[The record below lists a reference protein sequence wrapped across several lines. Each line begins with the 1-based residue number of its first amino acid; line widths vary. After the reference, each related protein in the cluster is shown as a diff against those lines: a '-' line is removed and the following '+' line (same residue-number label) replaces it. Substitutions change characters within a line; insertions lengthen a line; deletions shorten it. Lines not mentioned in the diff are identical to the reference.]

1 MIKSSVF
8 GGAVRAV
15 LAAAGGWLV
24 GKGVASESDA
34 AVLIESGAEFVC
46 GLLGIAITAFWS
58 WRAKRKGGVQ

>member
-1 MIKSSVF
+1 MKSSVF

-34 AVLIESGAEFVC
+34 AVLIESGAEFV
-46 GLLGIAITAFWS
+46 GGVLSIALTVLWS
-58 WRAKRKGGVQ
+58 CLSKRKGGVK

>member
-1 MIKSSVF
+1 MKSSVF

-34 AVLIESGAEFVC
+34 AVLIESGAEFV
-46 GLLGIAITAFWS
+46 GGVLSIALTVLWS
-58 WRAKRKGGVQ
+58 WWSKRKGGVQ

>member
-1 MIKSSVF
+1 MNGAVF
-8 GGAVRAV
+8 GGLVRAA

-24 GKGVASESDA
+24 GEGLASESDA
-34 AVLIESGAEFVC
+34 AGLIESGAEFVC

>member
-1 MIKSSVF
+1 MKSSVF

-34 AVLIESGAEFVC
+34 AVLIESGAEFV
-46 GLLGIAITAFWS
+46 GGVLSIALTVLWS
-58 WRAKRKGGVQ
+58 WWSKRKGGVK